1 MIKKLL
7 FLLFLLLFLPYGSSL
22 SIGDLKIDNESLE
35 ASKTFT
41 IEKSENL
48 EYFISFQHYGT
59 RTKDI
64 TYGVYLNGELIYS
77 IKPVHIKNKPY
88 PVVKINVSKLLKNGS
103 NTITLKLEKGDI
115 KGGYYK
121 LNDISLEV
129 KASAPIPILA
139 IALVSLV
146 VPLLVVRQ

>member
-1 MIKKLL
+1 M
-7 FLLFLLLFLPYGSSL
+7 
-22 SIGDLKIDNESLE
+22 IDNESLE

-41 IEKSENL
+41 IEKGENL
-48 EYFISFQHYGT
+48 EYFLCFQHYGT
-59 RTKDI
+59 RTKNI
-64 TYGVYLNGELIYS
+64 TYGIYLNGELIYL
-77 IKPVHIKNKPY
+77 IDKPIHIKNKPY

-121 LNDISLEV
+121 LNDIYLEV
-129 KASAPIPILA
+129 KASAPIPLLA

-146 VPLLVVRQ
+146 VPLLMVRQ

>member
-1 MIKKLL
+1 M
-7 FLLFLLLFLPYGSSL
+7 
-22 SIGDLKIDNESLE
+22 
-35 ASKTFT
+35 
-41 IEKSENL
+41 
-48 EYFISFQHYGT
+48 
-59 RTKDI
+59 
-64 TYGVYLNGELIYS
+64 
-77 IKPVHIKNKPY
+77 HIKNKPY